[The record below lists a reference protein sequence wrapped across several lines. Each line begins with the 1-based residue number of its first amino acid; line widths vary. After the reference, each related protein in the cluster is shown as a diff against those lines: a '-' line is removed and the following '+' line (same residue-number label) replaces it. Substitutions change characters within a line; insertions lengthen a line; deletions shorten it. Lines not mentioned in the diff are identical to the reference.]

1 MNEGIHLSPEI
12 LVPRLGDTLVSRGL
26 ISETQLQQALDFQKA
41 QKAHGRSVLLGQAVV
56 ELGFL
61 ARPELD
67 RAITEQIIML
77 RGALEDANRNLEKRV
92 EVRTAELQEALS
104 RLAELNHLKTNFISN
119 VSHELRT
126 PLTHVKG
133 YLDLLAA
140 GTLGPLTEAQ
150 QNALRVSI
158 RSSSRLQNLIDD
170 LIMFALSSRGELTL
184 QKKPV
189 RLQSLAADALSVAQ
203 PKAQDRRVELTS
215 AIETGLPDMLMDEQK
230 MAWALSQLLDNAIK
244 FTPEGGQVRLLIARE
259 EGNQRLARVSVQD
272 TGIGIQ
278 QSRLDEIFEPFHQ
291 LDGDSTR
298 RYGGTGL
305 GLALV
310 RQIVE
315 AHGSVLTVES
325 EPGRGCT
332 VSFPILFG
340 G

>member
-1 MNEGIHLSPEI
+1 MSEGVHLSPEI

-26 ISETQLQQALDFQKA
+26 LTESQLQQALDFQKT
-41 QKAHGRSVLLGQAVV
+41 QKTAGRSVLLGQAVV

-92 EVRTAELQEALS
+92 ELRTAELQEALG
-104 RLAELNHLKTNFISN
+104 RLAELNQVKSNFISN

-133 YLDLLAA
+133 YLDLFVA
-140 GTLGPLTEAQ
+140 GTLGPLTETQ
-150 QNALRVSI
+150 KNAVLVSI
-158 RSSSRLQNLIDD
+158 RSASRLQNLIDD
-170 LIMFALSSRGELTL
+170 LIMFALSSRDELTL

-189 RLQSLAADALSVAQ
+189 QLQTLAAEALGVAQ
-203 PKAQDRRVELTS
+203 PKAQDRQVQLTGE
-215 AIETGLPDMLMDEQK
+215 IEPDLPDVWVDEQK

-244 FTPEGGQVRLLIARE
+244 FTQEGGTVHLMIARE
-259 EGNQRLARVSVQD
+259 AGNQHMARIVVRD
-272 TGIGIQ
+272 TGIGIP

-291 LDGDSTR
+291 LDGTSTR

-315 AHGSVLTVES
+315 AHGTVLTAES
-325 EPGRGCT
+325 EPGRGST
-332 VSFPILFG
+332 FSFPILLG

>member
-1 MNEGIHLSPEI
+1 MSDSIHLSPEI
-12 LVPRLGDTLVSRGL
+12 LVPRLGDTLVNRGL

-41 QKAHGRSVLLGQAVV
+41 QKSEGRSVLLGQAVV

-92 EVRTAELQEALS
+92 EMRTAELQEALS
-104 RLAELNHLKTNFISN
+104 RLAELNQLKTNFISN

-133 YLDLLAA
+133 YLDLMLA
-140 GTLGPLTEAQ
+140 GTLGPLTDAQ
-150 QNALRVSI
+150 QNALQVSM
-158 RSSSRLQNLIDD
+158 RSASRLQNLIDD
-170 LIMFALSSRGELTL
+170 LIMFSLSSRGELSL
-184 QKKPV
+184 QKKPA
-189 RLQSLAADALSVAQ
+189 RLHTLAADALNVAQ
-203 PKAQDRRVELTS
+203 PKAQDRKLTLNGEIDDS
-215 AIETGLPDMLMDEQK
+215 LPQAVIDEQK
-230 MAWALSQLLDNAIK
+230 MGWVLSQLLDNAIK
-244 FTPEGGQVRLLIARE
+244 FTPEGGQVRLIIQREAANQNMARIA
-259 EGNQRLARVSVQD
+259 VQD
-272 TGIGIQ
+272 TGIGIP

-291 LDGDSTR
+291 LDGASTR

-315 AHGSVLTVES
+315 AHGTVLTAVS
-325 EPGRGCT
+325 EPGHGST
-332 VSFPILFG
+332 FSFPILLEG
-340 G
+340 